1 MGIPTTTIIIVGA
14 SFLLTIIIIVIVM
27 RKISPVVKSAKYMM
41 QGMAEMNQLKTSG
54 NPGQAKVLKLQATGT
69 MINNMPLVGL
79 TLEVHPSGGSAYE
92 VQLQTPIPQIHIPR
106 VQPNST
112 IPVKIDPNDP
122 NKIALDL

>member
-1 MGIPTTTIIIVGA
+1 MGIPTSTIIIVGA
-14 SFLLTIIIIVIVM
+14 SFLLTIIIVVIVM
-27 RKISPVVKSAKYMM
+27 RKVSPVVKSAKYMM
-41 QGMAEMNQLKTSG
+41 QGMTEMNQIRTSG
-54 NPGQAKVLKLQATGT
+54 NPGQATVLKVQATGT

-79 TLEVHPSGGSAYE
+79 TLKVHGTTGSPYE
-92 VQLQTPIPQIHIPR
+92 VQLQTPLPQIHIPR